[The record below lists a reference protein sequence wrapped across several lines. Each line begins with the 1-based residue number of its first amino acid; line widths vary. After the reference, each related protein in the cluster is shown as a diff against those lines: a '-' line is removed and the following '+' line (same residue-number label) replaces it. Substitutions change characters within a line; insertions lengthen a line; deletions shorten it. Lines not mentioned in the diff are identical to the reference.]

1 MSFTYMYCVRV
12 INSRSFF
19 GVSLLFLSL
28 SLSLSL
34 LPSLCLCFC
43 SFLSHTHA
51 SLISLLPPLSV
62 SLSFSCLFTF
72 LPLSIFF
79 FLPLSLPLPPLL
91 FSSSPSLLGAKHRH
105 QCVQRGICSMP
116 VCFVSPSE
124 CTCSPGPSALVSI
137 TVCPSPM
144 VHSPIYLSLSSYISV
159 LTSTHTHTHTHT
171 HSHTNADTHIHTR
184 TTPHTHTLKTF
195 V

>member
-28 SLSLSL
+28 SLSLSIH
-34 LPSLCLCFC
+34 PSLCLCFC

-79 FLPLSLPLPPLL
+79 FLPLSLSL
-91 FSSSPSLLGAKHRH
+91 SSFLSLSLSRALLGAKHRH

-144 VHSPIYLSLSSYISV
+144 VQSAIYLSLSSYISV
-159 LTSTHTHTHTHT
+159 LTST
-171 HSHTNADTHIHTR
+171 
-184 TTPHTHTLKTF
+184 
-195 V
+195 